1 MLLQRQAACHSP
13 APALNSIFLFGRQS
27 HPGGSPMSAQL
38 EQSMLVIATPP
49 SHQNEVALQQQIL
62 FSSLQ
67 DNWTQRFVC
76 LQCDGVEKVGGWVDR
91 GVS

>member
-1 MLLQRQAACHSP
+1 
-13 APALNSIFLFGRQS
+13 
-27 HPGGSPMSAQL
+27 
-38 EQSMLVIATPP
+38 MLVIATPP

-76 LQCDGVEKVGGWVDR
+76 LQCDGLEEIGGWVDR
-91 GVS
+91 GVP